1 MRLSTVFIGFGLVFL
16 TSLAVSRVSAQT
28 RQTGPEF
35 INVYL
40 VEGSGYLPK
49 DLEKMVTHARG
60 SLLTTHPEINLAI
73 VQSDEPK
80 FASQII
86 GYPGVSRATR
96 DVRVR
101 WIPDAE
107 TFDSSKVVQS
117 TGDVPGRNPIDAA
130 FFGACQWNLE
140 IINLREAL
148 EKDRPGDDSVVAV
161 LDTGIDPFHQDLV
174 GRIDLANSA
183 SALTDPFCDL
193 LFGIPDT
200 RTVFD
205 FNFHGTVV
213 SSMVTSNGIGIA
225 AVAPHSTIVGI
236 KVLACDGFGSFGDL
250 ISGIMYAATLPH
262 VEVINMSLGELF
274 PRDLPGI
281 ESLTALVA
289 AAIDFATDQGKLVV
303 AAAGNEGL
311 NLDSRSD
318 LILLPSQASN
328 NVASIS
334 ATTIEDRLASYS
346 NHGLSG
352 ALVAAPGGD
361 LPNPLAELPGC
372 PIALESQSGIIGA
385 CSQFSIFIP
394 ECQTAD
400 DFYVLEFIGTSAS
413 SGHAAGVAALAN
425 AAGEDLSPS
434 KLREVLVDSADD
446 LGPDGPDPIFS
457 NGRINAGEAVEDD
470 RDDRGRDE
478 DDDSED
484 DDDRG
489 RDEDDDSEDDDD
501 RDND

>member
-16 TSLAVSRVSAQT
+16 TSLSVSRVSAQT
-28 RQTGPEF
+28 RQAGPEF

-73 VQSDEPK
+73 VQSDDPN
-80 FASQII
+80 FASQIV

-101 WIPDAE
+101 WIPNAE

-117 TGDVPGRNPIDAA
+117 NDDVPGPNPIDDA

-140 IINLREAL
+140 IINAREAH
-148 EKDRPGDDSVVAV
+148 KDNQLGDGAVVAV
-161 LDTGIDPFHQDLV
+161 LDTGVNPFHQDLV

-183 SALTDPFCDL
+183 SMLTDPFCDTAV
-193 LFGIPDT
+193 GIPDT
-200 RTVFD
+200 TTFFD
-205 FNFHGTVV
+205 FNFHGTAV
-213 SSMVTSNGIGIA
+213 SSLVTSNGIGIA
-225 AVAPHSTIVGI
+225 AVAPHSAVVGV

-250 ISGIMYAATLPH
+250 INGIMYAATLPH

-274 PRDLPGI
+274 PRDLPGL

-318 LILLPSQASN
+318 VILLPSQASN

-346 NHGLSG
+346 NHGLTG
-352 ALVAAPGGD
+352 ALVAAPAGD

-372 PIALESQSGIIGA
+372 PISLESLSGIMGA
-385 CSQFSIFIP
+385 CSQFSIVIP

-413 SGHAAGVAALAN
+413 SAHAAGVAALAD
-425 AAGEDLSPS
+425 AAADDLSPS
-434 KLREVLVDSADD
+434 ELREVLVDSADD

-457 NGRINAGEAVEDD
+457 NGRINAGEAVKDD
-470 RDDRGRDE
+470 RDDKGRDE

-484 DDDRG
+484 DS
-489 RDEDDDSEDDDD
+489 DDD
-501 RDND
+501 